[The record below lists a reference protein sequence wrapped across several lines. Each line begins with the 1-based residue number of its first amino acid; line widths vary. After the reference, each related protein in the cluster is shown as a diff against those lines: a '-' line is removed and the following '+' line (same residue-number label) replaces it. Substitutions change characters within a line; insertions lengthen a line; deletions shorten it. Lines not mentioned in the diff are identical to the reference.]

1 MEKQWEEFTQKSTGK
16 ADVIR
21 VSLNARGNF
30 ALNQKTVDLLGS
42 PEAIVLMYDKANQ
55 LVGLKASSPDV
66 SHAYELKRQGT
77 SQSYFL
83 RAKSFCNFYGID
95 IGDTVVF
102 NDVQME
108 DGVIVLQLTNVTEAA
123 RRVRPVRFPD
133 EEYES
138 TAPVQTSKFSTLL
151 RMKMPGGE

>member
-1 MEKQWEEFTQKSTGK
+1 MEKQWEEFTQKAAAKGD
-16 ADVIR
+16 AIR

-30 ALNQKTVDLLGS
+30 ALNQKAVETLDT
-42 PEAIVLMYDKANQ
+42 PEAIVLMFDKANQ
-55 LVGLKASSPDV
+55 LIGLKASSTEV
-66 SHAYELKRQGT
+66 NHAYELKRQGT

-83 RAKSFCNFYGID
+83 RAKSFCNFYGIEF
-95 IGDTVVF
+95 GDTVVF
-102 NDVQME
+102 NDPQIEGGM
-108 DGVIVLQLTNVTEAA
+108 IVLQLTNVTEAA
-123 RRVRPVRFPD
+123 RRPRPLRFPE